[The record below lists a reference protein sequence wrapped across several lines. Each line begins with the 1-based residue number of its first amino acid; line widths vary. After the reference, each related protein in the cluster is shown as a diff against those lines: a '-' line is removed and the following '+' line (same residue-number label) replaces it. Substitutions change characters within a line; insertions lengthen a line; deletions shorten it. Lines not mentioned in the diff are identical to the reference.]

1 MFWILKTHKEWPDS
15 ISSKSICPQKYRNRF
30 STKIIPSIFLQDMVP
45 KRHRRVY
52 GRRSRPLNSCASFW
66 HRTSLYPW
74 MRSNKSWA
82 PWTFFHFFGTQ
93 DASHQE
99 AYEESLSALSFVTL
113 WLLLSCKKIQSTA
126 ISTAPL
132 RQFQRVGCD
141 QDWQTGS
148 ENGRWMAQATGTT
161 RPGWITVV
169 ESMRLV
175 GLLVRFEKLWK
186 VDGSWFGEIQW
197 WSFCWIFICIPGW
210 WYM

>member
-1 MFWILKTHKEWPDS
+1 
-15 ISSKSICPQKYRNRF
+15 
-30 STKIIPSIFLQDMVP
+30 MVP
-45 KRHRRVY
+45 KRRKRRRRVY

-82 PWTFFHFFGTQ
+82 PWTILSLLWNPGCQSPGGLWRILINFH
-93 DASHQE
+93 
-99 AYEESLSALSFVTL
+99 L
-113 WLLLSCKKIQSTA
+113 WLCDCYFRATKIQSTA
-126 ISTAPL
+126 ISTAHL

-148 ENGRWMAQATGTT
+148 ENGWWMAQATGTT

-175 GLLVRFEKLWK
+175 GLIALWDSESYERWMAHDLERYNGEVSVGFVYVKVRFTSPQMEAWYC
-186 VDGSWFGEIQW
+186 WFTHNQNLLIR
-197 WSFCWIFICIPGW
+197 
-210 WYM
+210 